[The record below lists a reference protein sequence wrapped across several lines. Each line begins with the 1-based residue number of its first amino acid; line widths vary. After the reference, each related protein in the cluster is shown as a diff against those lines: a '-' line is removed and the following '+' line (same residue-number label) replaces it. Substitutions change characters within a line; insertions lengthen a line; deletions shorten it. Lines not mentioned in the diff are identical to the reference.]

1 MNLNFVKHHEIFL
14 RQDIKSNYR
23 NTAGTICPI
32 YSLTRT
38 NLELPKRQN
47 VKHKSIKSTIFEI
60 RLYSKIVQLSRVKLF
75 INNPK
80 TIEKSSKYIQSFY
93 AEKFISKIFNKN
105 FEKLQTDD
113 VPSNR
118 GRAIQKFVENET
130 LHEIGFFDVLKT
142 RTVNWLTK
150 SEIVQKNKF

>member
-1 MNLNFVKHHEIFL
+1 MNLNFMRHHEILL

-32 YSLTRT
+32 YSLTQT
-38 NLELPKRQN
+38 NLAKKAKRQTQE
-47 VKHKSIKSTIFEI
+47 HIFEI
-60 RLYSKIVQLSRVKLF
+60 RLYSRIVQLSRVKLF

-93 AEKFISKIFNKN
+93 AEKFISKKKK

-130 LHEIGFFDVLKT
+130 LLEIGFFGVLKT

-150 SEIVQKNKF
+150 SEIVQKSKF

>member
-93 AEKFISKIFNKN
+93 AEKFISKRGSPPRTPIFFLSAKSTGDIKFLVLSDPLNTILQKKWVVTWILSWELR
-105 FEKLQTDD
+105 FEI
-113 VPSNR
+113 
-118 GRAIQKFVENET
+118 A
-130 LHEIGFFDVLKT
+130 
-142 RTVNWLTK
+142 
-150 SEIVQKNKF
+150 

>member
-93 AEKFISKIFNKN
+93 AEKFISKRGSPPRTPIFFFKCKIHRGYKVSGT
-105 FEKLQTDD
+105 FRPAEHDSAKKMGGHRDSKL
-113 VPSNR
+113 
-118 GRAIQKFVENET
+118 GIAI
-130 LHEIGFFDVLKT
+130 
-142 RTVNWLTK
+142 
-150 SEIVQKNKF
+150 